1 MSFNFDAYF
10 RQHAPSET
18 WSTQP
23 LTGGIVNFTVR
34 AVRSRIDPPATSPQD
49 TGPAPRGPSVRFSE
63 HESLVLK
70 YAPPYVALVGE
81 QAPFDRVRQLFFH
94 RSSVLVPRLV
104 HYDHESHVLCI
115 EDLGKLPPLSEYLS
129 PSSAAEFWKT
139 LSNETLWH
147 SIGQRLGHFFADLH
161 SKSTL
166 EAIMTS
172 AGSHDLPNFRNPS
185 MADMFRDAAVS
196 TMRKYLAK
204 HGIRDFVNLSQ
215 IVEEDYERGIS
226 DEERCFIVGDLWP
239 GGILVGDLEAST
251 SVPKLGVIDWEF
263 SGPGRGINGDISQ
276 LFSHLH
282 LYLLASELQQPGN
295 PAFSATQTLIES
307 ISASYYAHSMA
318 DSGSPW
324 TQISP
329 DSSDPPLPTSP
340 VARIFSSAIIL
351 HGREIINNAI
361 ENDWSGFCCGPTS
374 EQERDTLVQSMVETG
389 VQCLRLAG
397 RDAADFVRDDNWR
410 RLLSSKEARIMV
422 RLFLG
427 RNRL

>member
-1 MSFNFDAYF
+1 MSFKFDAYF

-18 WSTQP
+18 WSIQP
-23 LTGGIVNFTVR
+23 LTDGIVNFTVR

-49 TGPAPRGPSVRFSE
+49 TGPAPRGPSGRFSE
-63 HESLVLK
+63 HESLILK

-81 QAPFDRVRQLFFH
+81 QAPFDRVRQQVEANALELFSPRGPLALLPS

-129 PSSAAEFWKT
+129 PSSAAKFWKT
-139 LSNETLWH
+139 LPNETLWR

-166 EAIMTS
+166 KAIMTS
-172 AGSHDLPNFRNPS
+172 AGSHDLLDFRNPS
-185 MADMFRDAAVS
+185 MVDMVRDAGVS
-196 TMRKYLAK
+196 TTRKYLAK

-282 LYLLASELQQPGN
+282 LYLLASEIQQPGN
-295 PAFSATQTLIES
+295 PVLSATQTLIES

-324 TQISP
+324 TQISQTHP
-329 DSSDPPLPTSP
+329 IRP
-340 VARIFSSAIIL
+340 F
-351 HGREIINNAI
+351 
-361 ENDWSGFCCGPTS
+361 
-374 EQERDTLVQSMVETG
+374 Q
-389 VQCLRLAG
+389 
-397 RDAADFVRDDNWR
+397 
-410 RLLSSKEARIMV
+410 RLLSRVYSD
-422 RLFLG
+422 LL
-427 RNRL
+427 